1 MTCAITLSGCSMDL
15 SRLTDTEFLESLVWE
30 RSADPVLKSAAS
42 TGDLDGVRAALLTSF
57 QSYATGHESSLGL
70 GVRTLWSQAAFPEET
85 DLGKLLTKIGG
96 LRTTVR
102 TDKPR
107 ATNKAPKTLAQRIEP
122 LIRRLSAEND
132 SPPQSASLF
141 SFLASVETLA
151 LAGARLRPE
160 QTWRLWR
167 HALCQI
173 ASLISPPVNEH
184 DFDPAVPFDVQL
196 IEQGELPFVA
206 GIVFRDV
213 SGATNLL
220 KSGRKVLCRSLEK
233 NSDTDGTPRAE
244 IIERLPLWLASL
256 IRATLMAKHFR
267 VDLWTAEQEETLKSV
282 VERAIPLCRPDGKA
296 VFSHGL
302 SLESLPVLIA
312 AAELFNLP
320 EIGPEGSYLESVK
333 RAVTGKTPRRVRHD
347 GVVTMPSNQSD
358 WARFALLRSDWSV
371 EADSVAVAHHRRFP
385 QLDVMAAGKPLIHGD
400 WTLDLRLGDA
410 VVEMAEE
417 WSCVCWQSDPD
428 ADYIELQMCGP
439 GKMRVERIIMLSR
452 KERFLL
458 LADSISGVQQ
468 ERIEYRATLP
478 LAEDILVRLDT
489 PTREAQLTMK
499 GLKVRAFP
507 LAVVQDRIL
516 STPHEFSATNKKLT
530 LQQVAH
536 GEGLFAPLVFD
547 WHPDRTRA
555 DAAWRSLTVTEDGR
569 VVPPDIAA
577 GHRLKLGELQL
588 LVFRSLKTTGESRA
602 VLGHHT
608 NNETVIAHFDKKG
621 NVHPILLVE
630 PA

>member
-1 MTCAITLSGCSMDL
+1 
-15 SRLTDTEFLESLVWE
+15 
-30 RSADPVLKSAAS
+30 
-42 TGDLDGVRAALLTSF
+42 
-57 QSYATGHESSLGL
+57 
-70 GVRTLWSQAAFPEET
+70 
-85 DLGKLLTKIGG
+85 
-96 LRTTVR
+96 
-102 TDKPR
+102 
-107 ATNKAPKTLAQRIEP
+107 
-122 LIRRLSAEND
+122 
-132 SPPQSASLF
+132 
-141 SFLASVETLA
+141 
-151 LAGARLRPE
+151 
-160 QTWRLWR
+160 
-167 HALCQI
+167 
-173 ASLISPPVNEH
+173 
-184 DFDPAVPFDVQL
+184 
-196 IEQGELPFVA
+196 
-206 GIVFRDV
+206 
-213 SGATNLL
+213 
-220 KSGRKVLCRSLEK
+220 
-233 NSDTDGTPRAE
+233 
-244 IIERLPLWLASL
+244 
-256 IRATLMAKHFR
+256 
-267 VDLWTAEQEETLKSV
+267 
-282 VERAIPLCRPDGKA
+282 
-296 VFSHGL
+296 
-302 SLESLPVLIA
+302 
-312 AAELFNLP
+312 
-320 EIGPEGSYLESVK
+320 
-333 RAVTGKTPRRVRHD
+333 
-347 GVVTMPSNQSD
+347 
-358 WARFALLRSDWSV
+358 
-371 EADSVAVAHHRRFP
+371 
-385 QLDVMAAGKPLIHGD
+385 MAAGKPLIHGD